1 MRSRNDSEECSK
13 NVQATM
19 LLLMMMMMMMVVVVV
34 VVVVV
39 MVFLVVTRRRQV
51 GATCV
56 DNDASVVSKQR

>member
-34 VVVVV
+34 VVVV

>member
-34 VVVVV
+34 VVVV
-39 MVFLVVTRRRQV
+39 MMMAIIPSYLQFRS
-51 GATCV
+51 GH
-56 DNDASVVSKQR
+56 S